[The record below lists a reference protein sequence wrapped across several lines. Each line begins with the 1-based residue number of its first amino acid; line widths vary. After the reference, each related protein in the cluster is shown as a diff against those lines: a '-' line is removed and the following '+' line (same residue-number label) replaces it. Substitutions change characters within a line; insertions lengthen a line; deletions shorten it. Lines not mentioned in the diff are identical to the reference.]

1 MVDQQQQPACLPAIN
16 SGIKLEMHIYSKLVP
31 DRLLDEKL
39 TSIKYSLKYGAAL
52 VSWTENCETHLHK
65 S

>member
-1 MVDQQQQPACLPAIN
+1 MPAIN